1 MRSYKILIILSL
13 YFGFAQQAVDASSS
27 SSDSFQKC
35 SHLYLLNVQA
45 YPDNKPFA
53 GWDRG
58 LDLIP
63 GGHLAVEQ
71 INNSSILPGHELK
84 NYRY

>member
-1 MRSYKILIILSL
+1 MRSYTILIILLL
-13 YFGFAQQAVDASSS
+13 YFGFAQQAVDASFS

-35 SHLYLLNVQA
+35 SYLYLLNVQA

-58 LDLIP
+58 LGLIP
-63 GGHLAVEQ
+63 GDILLLNKLTTQ
-71 INNSSILPGHELK
+71 ISYQNMN
-84 NYRY
+84 